1 MAIYRHGRALL
12 PFWNQIRVCSFL
24 AFNEY
29 MHKARLMFSDK
40 ETRFL
45 EAGLLAAVPLSILI
59 AVAMVS
65 LTFDWFG

>member
-1 MAIYRHGRALL
+1 
-12 PFWNQIRVCSFL
+12 
-24 AFNEY
+24 
-29 MHKARLMFSDK
+29 MFSDK